1 MSTIFQ
7 STYPILEAC
16 MNKGSTLDLALAV
29 HRAGGYPSL
38 CSWTYNGKPEL
49 LQRDLNRFVAVT
61 GSNRIH
67 ISFELHEYDSD
78 TVYQIIK
85 SHSVPTIEIIYGD
98 KNTFRPTR
106 TETELTEDVIALLTP
121 IKALGTRVF
130 KRIYEP
136 VDQATMD
143 LHLLDGFCVKGVE
156 SAGFTSY
163 TPVRETF
170 LRQRELTPKAMLIPY
185 GGIGSAEQ
193 VREYMDLGAEMV
205 AVGTVL
211 ALSTESNIATETK
224 LAAIQAHSKDLTQ
237 FAHTVGQV
245 ERKQNTLQFKP
256 YTGPDDANGTMGL
269 LRGLRGRE
277 TGHIYLGHA
286 IDHISQLRSCK
297 EIIQDL
303 ASCL

>member
-1 MSTIFQ
+1 
-7 STYPILEAC
+7 